1 MKKRIINQR
10 FIIISAL
17 KKHLHMKLT
26 VAFLFLMALQI
37 NANISYS
44 QSNALSLKL
53 NNVTIEEAINIIE
66 KESGYSFLYSDRYV
80 NVDRKVNINIRKGEI
95 SDILNLLFKN
105 SGIEYNIVENQI
117 ILSKSKAEI
126 SLQNN
131 KKRISGKVIDQDGEA
146 VIGANV
152 IEKGTSNGTVTNLD
166 GYFSIEVP
174 LSSIL
179 QFSYIGYNSQE
190 VTVGNSNEIN
200 ITLTED
206 LRMLEEVVVVGY
218 GTQKKGEIASAITT
232 VKSENFVKV
241 PAPDAAQMIRGQ
253 VPGLAIVSLGGD
265 PTSTSQILLRGV
277 TTLKASATPLIIIDG
292 VPGEL
297 NTISPEEIDQIDVLK
312 DGSAAAI
319 YGTRG
324 TNGVLIITTKNTKG
338 EIPTTVEANAYISTQ
353 QISRKLDF
361 MSYEQYMDKVRQGK
375 PGAQDNGGNVNWLD
389 EVTQT
394 PLSQVYNI
402 SLRGGSRST
411 NYTASFE
418 YRGLEGIIKRSD
430 NQMIYPRIEVTHR
443 MFENKLRIN
452 ANLSGYDQKY
462 RTGGDGDSFNKAVY
476 RNALSFSPADPMK
489 DANGNWYESPSKT
502 DYANPLALLYEADGL
517 TQQTN
522 LRMSAS
528 VNFTPLEG
536 LDIKYLASRE
546 IRNQTQGYYETQKHL
561 STVKDNKNGFA
572 SRGTRRWADELYEL
586 TAQYNKTLFN
596 DHTFTILGGYGWQ
609 RSNFQFYWMQNW
621 DFPSDDYSYN
631 SMGSGQALKD
641 GRANEH
647 SEQSESKLI
656 SYFGRLNYSYK
667 GRYMLAASVR
677 YEGSTKFGAD
687 HKWGTFPAVSGAW
700 NIAGEEFME
709 SQQIFS
715 TLKVRAGFGVTG
727 TVPDDPYMSLN
738 TLSFGDYIYYN
749 GSWIKSIKPASNAN
763 PDLRWEKKK
772 ETNIGID
779 FGFFNDRLTGN
790 IDFYN
795 RKTND
800 LLWDYTVPS
809 PPYIYSSM
817 TANAGSM
824 RNQGIEIAFRAIPFE
839 TKDLQWVTDINFSSN
854 KNKLLSLS
862 NDKFISSGYS
872 DQGDTGEPIQ
882 QKTHRLEEGEPIGNF
897 YGFKSIDIDDN
908 GHWIIEGADG
918 NPKPISEQQP
928 TDKKILGN
936 GIPKHYLNW
945 NNSIHY
951 KNIDLGIT
959 MRGAFGFQILNM
971 PEMQYAVP
979 VMLSRGNVMQ
989 KAYENVYG
997 KRPLADDQE
1006 LQYVSYYIEDGDYWK
1021 IDNVTL
1027 GYTFN
1032 LNNKWIQR
1040 LRVYGSINNLA
1051 TITGYEG
1058 VDPEVEILGLAPG
1071 RDDKNRYP
1079 MVRTYTL
1086 GVSLK
1091 F

>member
-1 MKKRIINQR
+1 VGTT
-10 FIIISAL
+10 FIRLHKTLFCKYIISPP
-17 KKHLHMKLT
+17 KGGGFHP
-26 VAFLFLMALQI
+26 
-37 NANISYS
+37 S
-44 QSNALSLKL
+44 QNYK
-53 NNVTIEEAINIIE
+53 
-66 KESGYSFLYSDRYV
+66 
-80 NVDRKVNINIRKGEI
+80 
-95 SDILNLLFKN
+95 
-105 SGIEYNIVENQI
+105 
-117 ILSKSKAEI
+117 
-126 SLQNN
+126 
-131 KKRISGKVIDQDGEA
+131 
-146 VIGANV
+146 
-152 IEKGTSNGTVTNLD
+152 
-166 GYFSIEVP
+166 
-174 LSSIL
+174 
-179 QFSYIGYNSQE
+179 
-190 VTVGNSNEIN
+190 
-200 ITLTED
+200 
-206 LRMLEEVVVVGY
+206 
-218 GTQKKGEIASAITT
+218 
-232 VKSENFVKV
+232 
-241 PAPDAAQMIRGQ
+241 
-253 VPGLAIVSLGGD
+253 
-265 PTSTSQILLRGV
+265 
-277 TTLKASATPLIIIDG
+277 
-292 VPGEL
+292 L

-338 EIPTTVEANAYISTQ
+338 EVPTTVEANAYVSTQ
-353 QISRKLDF
+353 NIARKLPF
-361 MSYEQYMDKVRQGK
+361 MTINQYLDKVAQGK
-375 PGAQDNGGNVNWLD
+375 PGAQDNGGRVNWLD
-389 EVTQT
+389 EVTRT

-402 SLRGGSRST
+402 SLRGGSKNT
-411 NYTASFE
+411 NYTASLE
-418 YRGLEGIIKRSD
+418 YRGLEGIVKRS
-430 NQMIYPRIEVTHR
+430 NNRMIYPRIEVTHR

-452 ANLSGYDQKY
+452 ANLSGYDQEF
-462 RTGGDGDSFNKAVY
+462 RNGGDGSSFNSAVY
-476 RNALSFSPADPMK
+476 RNSLNFSPADPIK
-489 DANGNWYESPSKT
+489 DANGNWYQSPSKT
-502 DYANPLALLYEADGL
+502 DYSNPLALLYEADGIN
-517 TQQTN
+517 QETN

-528 VNFTPLEG
+528 VNFTPIEG

-546 IRNQTQGYYETQKHL
+546 IRNQVQGYYETQKHL
-561 STVKDNKNGFA
+561 STVKDDKNGFA

-586 TAQYNKTLFN
+586 TVQYNKTLLN

-609 RSNFQFYWMQNW
+609 RENFQFYWMQNW

-631 SMGSGQALKD
+631 SMGSGQALRD
-641 GRANEH
+641 GRANES
-647 SEQSESKLI
+647 SEQTESKLI

-677 YEGSTKFGAD
+677 YEGSSKFGAD
-687 HKWGTFPAVSGAW
+687 HKWGTFPAISGAW

-715 TLKVRAGFGVTG
+715 SLKVRAGFGITG
-727 TVPDDPYMSLN
+727 TVPERPYMSLN

-749 GSWIKSIKPASNAN
+749 GVWIKSIKPASNAN
-763 PDLRWEKKK
+763 PDLRWEKKA
-772 ETNIGID
+772 ETNFGID

-795 RKTND
+795 RKTTD

-824 RNQGIEIAFRAIPFE
+824 RNQGIEIAIRAVPFQ
-839 TKDLQWVTDINFSSN
+839 TKNFQWVTDLNFSSN

-872 DQGDTGEPIQ
+872 DQGETGEPIQ
-882 QKTHRLEEGEPIGNF
+882 QRTHRIQEGEPIGNF
-897 YGFKSIDIDDN
+897 YGFKSIDIDEN
-908 GHWIIEGADG
+908 GHWMIEGADG
-918 NPKPISEQQP
+918 KPKPISEQQP
-928 TDKKILGN
+928 TDKKIIGN

-945 NNSIHY
+945 NNSFHY

-959 MRGAFGFQILNM
+959 MRGAFAFQVLNM
-971 PEMQYAVP
+971 PELQYAVP
-979 VMLSRGNVMQ
+979 VMLSRGNIMQ
-989 KAYENVYG
+989 KAYDNVYG

-1040 LRVYGSINNLA
+1040 LRVYGSVNNLA
-1051 TITGYEG
+1051 TLTGYNG
-1058 VDPEVEILGLAPG
+1058 VDPEVQILGLSPG
-1071 RDDKNRYP
+1071 IDDKNRYP